1 MKKNTWLTTGILVL
15 LLLVLGISCS
25 KDDKNVPL
33 PVSRAQLLARSWK
46 QSDLLAAIPGG
57 TPNSVFNTVLTACQ
71 RDNIWTFSSDGT
83 YVVTEGASKCNAGDP
98 DTATS
103 GTWQLIENDTKII
116 IDDIKEAPQTLAIA
130 ELTSSSL
137 KITGTQIIQGNTV
150 NGTAIF
156 QPQ

>member
-1 MKKNTWLTTGILVL
+1 MKKKNWIASGILAL
-15 LLLVLGISCS
+15 TLLVLGMACS

-33 PVSRAQLLARSWK
+33 PVTRAQLLARSWK
-46 QSDLLAAIPGG
+46 QTDLLAALPGG
-57 TPNSVFNTVLTACQ
+57 TPTSVFNTVLTACQ
-71 RDNIWTFSSDGT
+71 RDNIWTFKSDGT
-83 YVVTEGASKCNAGDP
+83 YIVSEGASKCNAGDP

-116 IDDIKEAPQTLAIA
+116 IDDIKEVPQTLTIS
-130 ELTSSSL
+130 ELTSSSM

>member
-1 MKKNTWLTTGILVL
+1 MKKKNWIASGILAL
-15 LLLVLGISCS
+15 TLLVLGMACS

-33 PVSRAQLLARSWK
+33 PVTRAQLLARSWK
-46 QSDLLAAIPGG
+46 QTDLLAALPGG
-57 TPNSVFNTVLTACQ
+57 TPTSVFNTVLTACQ
-71 RDNIWTFSSDGT
+71 RDNIWTFKSDGT
-83 YVVTEGASKCNAGDP
+83 YIVSEGASKCNAGDP

-116 IDDIKEAPQTLAIA
+116 IDDIKELPQTLTIS

>member
-1 MKKNTWLTTGILVL
+1 MRNKKWFATGILAFTL
-15 LLLVLGISCS
+15 LMLGMSCS
-25 KDDKNVPL
+25 KNDKNTPL
-33 PVSRAQLLARSWK
+33 PVTRAQLLARSWK
-46 QSDLLAAIPGG
+46 QTDLLAAIPGG
-57 TPNSVFNTVLTACQ
+57 TPTSVFNSVLAACQ
-71 RDNIWTFSSDGT
+71 RDNIWTFKSDGT

-116 IDDIKEAPQTLAIA
+116 IDDIKEVPQTLTIT

-150 NGTAIF
+150 TGTAIF